1 MLSTPDCLSCTLAV
15 LAELAE
21 LAELLEPLEPQAV
34 IRTAALAAISGMV
47 RILFRTM
54 NSLRVWSSLT
64 RVKGRAGYS
73 AVESIQRYDG
83 AVLSDNVIH
92 MAALGEGLPGR
103 LAKFLYMSDEQI

>member
-15 LAELAE
+15 LAEPVELPE
-21 LAELLEPLEPQAV
+21 LAELLEPLELQPA

-64 RVKGRAGYS
+64 RVKG
-73 AVESIQRYDG
+73 VPVTQ
-83 AVLSDNVIH
+83 LSRVSSD
-92 MAALGEGLPGR
+92 MTAL
-103 LAKFLYMSDEQI
+103 S